1 MGMNIKEI
9 STEAL
14 AYLGDSVLEIRVR
27 EKLVRDGISGSGSL
41 NRASLSYVKASEQA
55 AATHRIIPHLTAEEA
70 LIYKRGR
77 NMSGGN
83 VPKSATMSE
92 YRAATGM
99 EVLFGYLHLAE
110 RYERID
116 ELFLKAYQ
124 TEENTQETETEK

>member
-1 MGMNIKEI
+1 MNIKEV

-27 EKLVRDGISGSGSL
+27 EKLVNSGISGSGNL

-55 AATHRIIPHLTAEEA
+55 AAMHRIIPLLDEEET
-70 LIYKRGR
+70 LVFKRGR

-92 YRAATGM
+92 YRTATGM
-99 EVLFGYLHLAE
+99 EVLFGYLHLTG
-110 RYERID
+110 RHQRID
-116 ELFLKAYQ
+116 ELFSLAYP
-124 TEENTQETETEK
+124 TSVSLN